1 MSKPNF
7 KVGDKVIIK
16 DWDEMVKEYGVNSWG
31 GIDCHPYSF
40 SSFMKILCG
49 EEATIIG
56 MHPDGTVLLDF
67 KKSDFKSRSN
77 LCILSYCMDMIK
89 YPKKSQNII
98 IYQKGNK
105 VIAKDRTTDKT
116 GTAICSPEDEFNFNI
131 GASIAFERLVG
142 KDSIDKARKVVNNA
156 KEELKKKIEI
166 GNNVRI
172 TDIDKQYV
180 NYMTFFKDN
189 NMSYELA
196 TRYYYGKTVP
206 VDEVF
211 NTFEV
216 IAIGLDTKGNKACVI
231 RNKSKVISSGYY
243 LFSIDGLEKC

>member
-1 MSKPNF
+1 MFKPNF
-7 KVGDKVIIK
+7 KVGDKVVIK
-16 DWDEMVKEYGVNSWG
+16 DWDEMVKEYG
-31 GIDCHPYSF
+31 IDPPSGSINCYPYHF
-40 SSFMKILCG
+40 VSSMRALCG
-49 EEATIIG
+49 EEATI
-56 MHPDGTVLLDF
+56 TKVYLKNWKVELEF
-67 KKSDFKSRSN
+67 KKSN
-77 LCILSYCMDMIK
+77 LNYSPWNYCVDMIK
-89 YPKKSQNII
+89 HAKPQTIV
-98 IYQKGNK
+98 IYQKDNR
-105 VIAKDRTTDKT
+105 VIAKDVTTNRVAM
-116 GTAICSPEDEFNFNI
+116 AICSPEDEFNFNI
-131 GASIAFERLVG
+131 GASIAFERLIG
-142 KDSIDKARKVVNNA
+142 KGSIDKARKVVNNA

-172 TDIDKQYV
+172 TNIDKQYV

-231 RNKSKVISSGYY
+231 RNKSKGISSGYY
-243 LFSIDGLEKC
+243 LFSIDGLDKC